1 MAAFQIVLDDGVSIE
16 MQKTNSHWCRLSILS
31 DNDELGHADLTRES
45 LTSLHFLIEAIE
57 YSWREE

>member
-1 MAAFQIVLDDGVSIE
+1 MAAFQIVLDDGLCIVLDK
-16 MQKTNSHWCRLSILS
+16 QNDTCRLSIQV
-31 DNDELGHADLTRES
+31 DADELGHADLTRES